1 MKWSSFQYLTKQ
13 GLHNLRA
20 NRLMSLASIGVLTA
34 CLLLTGIAGLFSANV
49 NSLVEY
55 LGDQNETVVYLDQG
69 LSDEEL
75 ASVDQTLRSMPG
87 LAAVTYVSQEEVL
100 ETYKG
105 YMSEYADLFNDF
117 EEDNPFH
124 ANYRVVLE
132 NLNQLDEMIAQLEQI
147 DGVYSVS
154 APTQLSSVFLTIQRA
169 VTYAGWALVAV
180 LALVSVV
187 VISNTIRLTVFA
199 RRKEINIMKYVG
211 ATNGFIRWPFFVEGT
226 SVGLI
231 SGLLAA
237 GLVIG
242 AYALVVNRVGAM
254 SGFWGPILGSC
265 LLSVG
270 QVWPVV
276 LGAFLIF
283 GVVIGSISTATSIRK
298 YLEV

>member
-13 GLHNLRA
+13 GRHNLRA

-270 QVWPVV
+270 QVWPAV

-283 GVVIGSISTATSIRK
+283 GVVIGSIGTATSIRK

>member
-1 MKWSSFQYLTKQ
+1 MKWSSFRYLTKQ

-69 LSDEEL
+69 LSDEQL

-132 NLNQLDEMIAQLEQI
+132 DLNRMDEMIAQLEQI

-242 AYALVVNRVGAM
+242 AYALVVNKVGAM

-270 QVWPVV
+270 QVWPIV

-283 GVVIGSISTATSIRK
+283 GVIIGSIGTATSFRK

>member
-105 YMSEYADLFNDF
+105 YMSEYADMFNYF

-270 QVWPVV
+270 QVWPAV

-283 GVVIGSISTATSIRK
+283 GVVIGSIGTATSIRK

>member
-211 ATNGFIRWPFFVEGT
+211 AANGFIRWPFFVEGT

-270 QVWPVV
+270 QVWPAV

-283 GVVIGSISTATSIRK
+283 GVVIGSIGTATSIRK

>member
-1 MKWSSFQYLTKQ
+1 MKWSSFRYLTKQ

-69 LSDEEL
+69 LSDEQL

-132 NLNQLDEMIAQLEQI
+132 DLNQLDEMIAQLEQI

-242 AYALVVNRVGAM
+242 AYALVVNKVGAM
-254 SGFWGPILGSC
+254 SGFWGPILDSC

-270 QVWPVV
+270 QVWPIV

-283 GVVIGSISTATSIRK
+283 GVIIGSIGTATSIRK

>member
-132 NLNQLDEMIAQLEQI
+132 DLNQMDGMIAQLEQI

-242 AYALVVNRVGAM
+242 AYALVVNKVGAM

-270 QVWPVV
+270 QVWPIV

-283 GVVIGSISTATSIRK
+283 GVIIGSIGTATSIRK

>member
-1 MKWSSFQYLTKQ
+1 MKWSSFRYLTKQ

-69 LSDEEL
+69 LSDEQL

-132 NLNQLDEMIAQLEQI
+132 DLNQMDGMIAQLEQI

-242 AYALVVNRVGAM
+242 AYALVLNKVGAM

-270 QVWPVV
+270 QVWPIV

-283 GVVIGSISTATSIRK
+283 GVIIGSIGTATSIRK

>member
-187 VISNTIRLTVFA
+187 VISNTIRLTGFA

-270 QVWPVV
+270 QVWPAV

-283 GVVIGSISTATSIRK
+283 GVVIGSIGTATSIRK

>member
-75 ASVDQTLRSMPG
+75 ASGDQTLRSMPG

-132 NLNQLDEMIAQLEQI
+132 DLNQLDEMIAQLEQI

-242 AYALVVNRVGAM
+242 AYALVVNRIGAM

-265 LLSVG
+265 LLRVG
-270 QVWPVV
+270 QVWPIV

-283 GVVIGSISTATSIRK
+283 GVVIGSIGTATSIRK

>member
-1 MKWSSFQYLTKQ
+1 MNWSSFQYLTKQ
-13 GLHNLRA
+13 GLHELRA

-270 QVWPVV
+270 QVWPAV

-283 GVVIGSISTATSIRK
+283 GVVIGSIGTATSIRK

>member
-1 MKWSSFQYLTKQ
+1 MKWSSFRYLTKQ

-55 LGDQNETVVYLDQG
+55 LGDQNETVVYLDQS
-69 LSDEEL
+69 LSDEQL

-132 NLNQLDEMIAQLEQI
+132 DLNQMDEMIAQLEQI

-242 AYALVVNRVGAM
+242 AYALVVNKVGAM

-270 QVWPVV
+270 QVWPIV

-283 GVVIGSISTATSIRK
+283 GVIIGSIGTATSIRK

>member
-132 NLNQLDEMIAQLEQI
+132 DLNQLDEMIAQLEQI

-242 AYALVVNRVGAM
+242 AYALVLNKVGAM

-270 QVWPVV
+270 QVWPIV

-283 GVVIGSISTATSIRK
+283 GVIIGSIGTATSIRK

>member
-132 NLNQLDEMIAQLEQI
+132 DLNQLDEMIAQLEQI

-231 SGLLAA
+231 SGLRAA

-242 AYALVVNRVGAM
+242 AYALVVNRIGAM

-265 LLSVG
+265 LLRVG

-283 GVVIGSISTATSIRK
+283 GVVIGSIGTATSIRK

>member
-69 LSDEEL
+69 LSDEQL

-132 NLNQLDEMIAQLEQI
+132 DLNQMDEMIAQLEQI

-242 AYALVVNRVGAM
+242 AYALVVNKVGAM

-270 QVWPVV
+270 QVWPIV

-283 GVVIGSISTATSIRK
+283 GVIIGSIGTATSIRK

>member
-199 RRKEINIMKYVG
+199 RRKEINIMKDVG

-270 QVWPVV
+270 QVWPAV

-283 GVVIGSISTATSIRK
+283 GVVIGSIGTATSIRK

>member
-69 LSDEEL
+69 LSDEQL

-132 NLNQLDEMIAQLEQI
+132 DLNRMDEMIAQLEQI

-242 AYALVVNRVGAM
+242 AYALVVDKVGAM

-270 QVWPVV
+270 QVWPIV

-283 GVVIGSISTATSIRK
+283 GVIIGSIGTATSIRK

>member
-169 VTYAGWALVAV
+169 VTYSGWALVAV

-270 QVWPVV
+270 QVWPAV

-283 GVVIGSISTATSIRK
+283 GVVIGSIGTATSIRK

>member
-211 ATNGFIRWPFFVEGT
+211 ATNGFIRWPFVYEGFM
-226 SVGLI
+226 
-231 SGLLAA
+231 
-237 GLVIG
+237 IG
-242 AYALVVNRVGAM
+242 
-254 SGFWGPILGSC
+254 
-265 LLSVG
+265 
-270 QVWPVV
+270 V
-276 LGAFLIF
+276 LGAAIAFFLQWALYEAVCQ
-283 GVVIGSISTATSIRK
+283 GVAANDSLQLIRMVEFSELWKPVAAAFAGAGIVVGVGGSLSAIRRF
-298 YLEV
+298 LQV